1 MPQNFSKFLKISQ
14 NVSKC
19 PWGVYH
25 YDIFLFW
32 IMVSYFFLNFQL
44 LVQNMFAKVCLTEVR
59 FQLVCLNVVVKCRAQ
74 RRKHTHVIV
83 RDIKDSKHVK
93 TQHYIKSGSVKS
105 GHVKHVKLL
114 IGALYCFHVRSM
126 SWSKKPVVF
135 CVSLFPCATVLPAS
149 LALKQTMFGSVTV
162 KVKDLHFRSTSSLDF
177 PPCCHVGESCCEEGS
192 CCSAASAHDDDA
204 SAAHVS
210 TAHVS
215 ACHAASHGSQSSR
228 CCYWGRLWWRCGSR
242 GWCIIKVRSFSTT
255 RTKLWQMEKRG
266 NSQLRHIH
274 FQATPCSTEW
284 GLRRVEWEPG
294 WFSDMWVVK
303 SRVAH
308 FDLAPY
314 TASTFNFN
322 CCFPCLGFG
331 FVLVF
336 FGSSHEFCV
345 IWKYY
350 YFTR

>member
-1 MPQNFSKFLKISQ
+1 MI
-14 NVSKC
+14 
-19 PWGVYH
+19 
-25 YDIFLFW
+25 
-32 IMVSYFFLNFQL
+32 
-44 LVQNMFAKVCLTEVR
+44 
-59 FQLVCLNVVVKCRAQ
+59 
-74 RRKHTHVIV
+74 
-83 RDIKDSKHVK
+83 
-93 TQHYIKSGSVKS
+93 
-105 GHVKHVKLL
+105 
-114 IGALYCFHVRSM
+114 
-126 SWSKKPVVF
+126 KKPVVF
-135 CVSLFPCATVLPAS
+135 CVNLFPCETVLPAS

-162 KVKDLHFRSTSSLDF
+162 KVKDLHFRPTSSLDF
-177 PPCCHVGESCCEEGS
+177 PRCCHVGESCCEEGS

-215 ACHAASHGSQSSR
+215 ACHAASHGSRSSR

-242 GWCIIKVRSFSTT
+242 GWCIIKVRSFSAT
-255 RTKLWQMEKRG
+255 RTKLWQREKCR
-266 NSQLRHIH
+266 NSQVRHIH

-336 FGSSHEFCV
+336 FGSSHEFCDLEV
-345 IWKYY
+345 LLLH
-350 YFTR
+350 

>member
-1 MPQNFSKFLKISQ
+1 MS
-14 NVSKC
+14 
-19 PWGVYH
+19 
-25 YDIFLFW
+25 
-32 IMVSYFFLNFQL
+32 
-44 LVQNMFAKVCLTEVR
+44 
-59 FQLVCLNVVVKCRAQ
+59 LNVHEGCIIMTFFVLNHGIIFFWTSTNFWYTTCLPKFASLRSGSSSFAWTLSSSAWP
-74 RRKHTHVIV
+74 KGGNTHVIV

-114 IGALYCFHVRSM
+114 IGASYCFHFRSM

-149 LALKQTMFGSVTV
+149 LALKQTTFGSVTV
-162 KVKDLHFRSTSSLDF
+162 KVKDLHFRPTASLDF
-177 PPCCHVGESCCEEGS
+177 PPCCHVGESCCD
-192 CCSAASAHDDDA
+192 CSAASAHDDDA
-204 SAAHVS
+204 S
-210 TAHVS
+210 TARVS
-215 ACHAASHGSQSSR
+215 ACHAASHGSRSSR
-228 CCYWGRLWWRCGSR
+228 CCYWGRLWWQCGSR

-255 RTKLWQMEKRG
+255 RTKLWQREKCG
-266 NSQLRHIH
+266 NSQVRHIH

-336 FGSSHEFCV
+336 FDHRVNFVWFGSTITSLD
-345 IWKYY
+345 
-350 YFTR
+350 RS